1 MPVKTRPE
9 KQVKIF
15 FKIQKIRQPIC
26 YSSVKFFQKVVKRL
40 TNFKTIGIH
49 EYMGESRKIV
59 PVSFNKEQWEFLSPK
74 LPPYVNMSK
83 MVREFLLEKFGYYK
97 EKDNSKVDEK

>member
-1 MPVKTRPE
+1 MTLKSRQ
-9 KQVKIF
+9 KNKLKIF
-15 FKIQKIRQPIC
+15 FKFKKIRQPIC

-40 TNFKTIGIH
+40 TNFKSIGIH

-59 PVSFNKEQWEFLSPK
+59 PVSFNKEQWDFLSPK

>member
-1 MPVKTRPE
+1 MSVKTRS
-9 KQVKIF
+9 KNRLKIF
-15 FKIQKIRQPIC
+15 FKIQKIRQTIC

-40 TNFKTIGIH
+40 TNFKSIGIH

-59 PVSFNKEQWEFLSPK
+59 PVSFNKEQWDFLSPK

-97 EKDNSKVDEK
+97 EKENNKAEEK

>member
-1 MPVKTRPE
+1 MSVKTRS
-9 KQVKIF
+9 KNRLKIF

-40 TNFKTIGIH
+40 TNFKSIGIH

-59 PVSFNKEQWEFLSPK
+59 PVSFNKEQWDFLSPK

-97 EKDNSKVDEK
+97 EKENNKAEEK